1 MTLSIADI
9 DRWSA
14 EAITTV
20 FSAAIQRAHGTR
32 TASAAIGQTVVF
44 LDWDGDTAAAARLA
58 AHRTMLD
65 LNAHADACT
74 AVGHAAEK
82 AAAEVSAIKLRL
94 RQIRDLA
101 HDYHL
106 SIYGQTGMTKL
117 PENLSSFAPAD
128 QRAIADAQIRVT
140 LATRQLLDDAQS
152 ADQDLAAAIRGAD
165 GALSPGKVRVEISDE
180 PHLPST
186 PPPPEAT
193 PDAVN
198 AWWDSLNPSEQDR
211 IKRSC
216 PDTIRNRD
224 GVPADVR
231 AELNAAALPREI
243 ARLQNGWLDRAG
255 WHTEPAKLADLIA
268 LRDTLAADHRDT
280 KLLLLETTGNR
291 DKVLAA
297 VAVGDVDNAE
307 HVGVTVGGLN
317 SRASSNVKTMV
328 GEARTLCD
336 AASQLRGDAALPDSA
351 AVASVVYLGYD
362 APDKVYDVVRDDLA
376 RAGAEPLNRFY
387 RGLAATTNLADQH
400 VVAFGHSYGSL
411 TTSLALQLGAPVD
424 DVVLYGSPGAELT
437 DAAQLG
443 VKPGHAYYL
452 IAERDPVADTIPITR
467 RFGPALF
474 DVPGM
479 TELSVDGGIA
489 PDGKLHERAYGHS
502 EYPRTGSNNE
512 LRMSGYNMAAV
523 LAGLPDKV
531 VRPRA
536 LAPGPIFGPGMR

>member
-14 EAITTV
+14 DAIGAV

-32 TASAAIGQTVVF
+32 TASAEIGQTVVF
-44 LDWDGDTAAAARLA
+44 LDWDGDAAAAARLA
-58 AHRTMLD
+58 TRRTMLD
-65 LNAHADACT
+65 LNAHADTCA
-74 AVGHAAEK
+74 AVGRAAEK

-94 RQIRDLA
+94 RQIRDTA

-106 SIYGQTGMTKL
+106 SVDDRTGMPGL

-128 QRAIADAQIRVT
+128 RRAITDAQIRLG
-140 LATRQLLDDAQS
+140 LAIRQLLQDAQS
-152 ADQDLAAAIRGAD
+152 TDQDLAAAIRGAD
-165 GALSPGKVRVEISDE
+165 GDLSPGKVRAEISAG
-180 PHLPST
+180 PFVPST
-186 PPPPEAT
+186 APPPEAP

-198 AWWDSLNPSEQDR
+198 TWWDSLNPSEQDW
-211 IKRSC
+211 IKRSS
-216 PDTIRNRD
+216 PDAIRNRD
-224 GVPADVR
+224 GIPADVR
-231 AELNAAALPREI
+231 AELNLAALPREI
-243 ARLQNGWLDRAG
+243 TRLQNGWLDRTG
-255 WHTEPAKLADLIA
+255 WHTEPAKLADLLA
-268 LRDTLAADHRDT
+268 LRDTLAADRRT
-280 KLLLLETTGNR
+280 TRLLLLDTTGNP

-297 VAVGDVDNAE
+297 VAVGDVDDAE

-317 SRASSNVKTMV
+317 SRVSSNVKNMV
-328 GEARTLCD
+328 GEARTLRDTAGRLRD
-336 AASQLRGDAALPDSA
+336 AAAPAHRD

-362 APDKVYDVVRDDLA
+362 APDDLYDVIHDDLA

-387 RGLAATTNLADQH
+387 RGLAATTNTADQH

-424 DVVLYGSPGAELT
+424 DVVLYGSPGAGIT

-452 IAERDPVADTIPITR
+452 IAERDPIADTIPIIH

-479 TELSVDGGIA
+479 TELSVDGGVA
-489 PDGKLHERAYGHS
+489 PDGRLHERTRGHS
-502 EYPRTGSNNE
+502 EYPRTGTNNE

-523 LAGLPDKV
+523 LAGLPDKLV
-531 VRPRA
+531 QPPASRP
-536 LAPGPIFGPGMR
+536 